1 MNKNMQKIIG
11 ENIFECRK
19 QRNITQEQL
28 AQQLGKSVK
37 SVQRYESGA
46 VDIPVSILEEIAAAL
61 DVSINYLVGY
71 KPSFIKLESIADVM
85 AFLLELNRKD
95 ELRFEIELNKD
106 DDGQKKVSLTFDA
119 ASTSAVYNSV
129 LYDMMEELKINR
141 EAFEEYWINYETYKL
156 WENQA
161 VQKHGTAF
169 LHDKEQE
176 QISDEELVKRRNELF
191 DKKLNEM
198 RKGKFE

>member
-1 MNKNMQKIIG
+1 MEINKSIG
-11 ENIFECRK
+11 KNIFECRK
-19 QRNITQEQL
+19 QRGLTQEQL
-28 AQQLGKSVK
+28 AHKLGKSVN

-46 VDIPVSILEEIAAAL
+46 VDIPVSILAEIAAAL
-61 DVSINYLVGY
+61 DVSINYLIGY

-106 DDGQKKVSLTFDA
+106 DDGQKKVALTFDA
-119 ASTSAVYNSV
+119 ASTSAVFNSV

-161 VQKHGTAF
+161 VLKHGTAF

-176 QISDEELVKRRNELF
+176 QISDEELVKRRNALF